1 MSMWSLRFV
10 AIQQNCQ
17 NRSIFRYFYQAG
29 ITFVHDGEGLL
40 QINSSYLSPLS
51 SEMKTCLL
59 HLLGLA
65 WTGSIE
71 LFQVV
76 QVQLFK

>member
-1 MSMWSLRFV
+1 MLRSV
-10 AIQQNCQ
+10 AIQQNL
-17 NRSIFRYFYQAG
+17 SISTYLPG